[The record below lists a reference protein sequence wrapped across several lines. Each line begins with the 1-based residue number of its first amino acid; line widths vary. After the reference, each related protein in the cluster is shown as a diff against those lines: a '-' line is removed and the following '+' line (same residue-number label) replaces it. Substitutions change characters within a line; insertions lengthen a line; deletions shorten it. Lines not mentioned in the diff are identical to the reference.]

1 MNLRQRYWMASSLLV
16 VVAMGVQRAR
26 AGEASPQIDGVH
38 LTGLPVVRAEAV
50 PASNGQPAPRHAEDW
65 LRLGNQLQRAGRDDE
80 AMQAYLQATRSDSGR
95 SDAGHSEVGRHDAQS
110 SDAHRSAWI
119 RSEAHRSAGSRS
131 EANQSVANR
140 SGASRSE
147 ASRSEANFPAA
158 NRSEASF
165 PVANRAQPPA
175 PETGISDY
183 DQRLARAKAW
193 LNVALLYV
201 AHASRAIDE
210 VDALRAGLP
219 GVTRAHPLTG
229 QRHDAARQ
237 VGAQRHRAYRA
248 AEDAFG
254 MQVPTQP
261 APPAQSHPQEPAPTA
276 QPFEPY
282 TVDRWIALPRRAS
295 SKPSATSK
303 AMTARS
309 AVIEPLTESP
319 LPAAPQVERLQ
330 GLPPGGGR

>member
-1 MNLRQRYWMASSLLV
+1 M
-16 VVAMGVQRAR
+16 
-26 AGEASPQIDGVH
+26 
-38 LTGLPVVRAEAV
+38 
-50 PASNGQPAPRHAEDW
+50 
-65 LRLGNQLQRAGRDDE
+65 
-80 AMQAYLQATRSDSGR
+80 
-95 SDAGHSEVGRHDAQS
+95 
-110 SDAHRSAWI
+110 
-119 RSEAHRSAGSRS
+119 
-131 EANQSVANR
+131 
-140 SGASRSE
+140 
-147 ASRSEANFPAA
+147 
-158 NRSEASF
+158 
-165 PVANRAQPPA
+165 
-175 PETGISDY
+175 
-183 DQRLARAKAW
+183 
-193 LNVALLYV
+193 

-210 VDALRAGLP
+210 VDALRVGLP
-219 GVTRAHPLTG
+219 GVKRTHPFTG

-261 APPAQSHPQEPAPTA
+261 APHAQSHPQEPAPTA

-303 AMTARS
+303 GMTARS

>member
-1 MNLRQRYWMASSLLV
+1 MNLRQRYWMAGSLLV
-16 VVAMGVQRAR
+16 VIAMGVQRAR
-26 AGEASPQIDGVH
+26 ADEVSPQFDGGR
-38 LTGLPVVRAEAV
+38 LTGQPAVRAEAV
-50 PASNGQPAPRHAEDW
+50 PASNGQPAPRHAADW
-65 LRLGNQLQRAGRDDE
+65 LRLGNQLQREGRDDE
-80 AMQAYLQATRSDSGR
+80 AMQAYLQATRSGLGR
-95 SDAGHSEVGRHDAQS
+95 FDAGHPEAGRHDTQS
-110 SDAHRSAWI
+110 SAAHRSTWI
-119 RSEAHRSAGSRS
+119 RSEAHRSDLNRSESNRSESNRS
-131 EANQSVANR
+131 EANRSITNRPDANL
-140 SGASRSE
+140 
-147 ASRSEANFPAA
+147 
-158 NRSEASF
+158 

-175 PETGISDY
+175 PETGISDD

-219 GVTRAHPLTG
+219 GVTRAHPFTG
-229 QRHDAARQ
+229 HRHDAARQ

-254 MQVPTQP
+254 MQIPTQP
-261 APPAQSHPQEPAPTA
+261 GQSRPQESAQTA
-276 QPFEPY
+276 EPFEPY

-295 SKPSATSK
+295 SKTSATSK
-303 AMTARS
+303 GMTARS

>member
-1 MNLRQRYWMASSLLV
+1 MNLRQRYWMAGSLLV
-16 VVAMGVQRAR
+16 VVAMCVQRAR
-26 AGEASPQIDGVH
+26 AGEVSPQIDGVH
-38 LTGLPVVRAEAV
+38 LTGQPAVRAEAV
-50 PASNGQPAPRHAEDW
+50 LPSGQPAPTHPAAW
-65 LRLGNQLQRAGRDDE
+65 LRLGNQLQREGRDDE
-80 AMQAYLQATRSDSGR
+80 AMQAYLQATRSGFGR
-95 SDAGHSEVGRHDAQS
+95 SDAGHSEAGRHDAQS

-119 RSEAHRSAGSRS
+119 RSEANRSDLNRS
-131 EANQSVANR
+131 EANRSEPNR
-140 SGASRSE
+140 SESNRSE
-147 ASRSEANFPAA
+147 SNRSEANRSMTNRPDA
-158 NRSEASF
+158 NL

-175 PETGISDY
+175 PETGISDD

-237 VGAQRHRAYRA
+237 VGAQRHRAYRV

-261 APPAQSHPQEPAPTA
+261 ASPAQSYPQEPVPSA

-282 TVDRWIALPRRAS
+282 TVDRWIALPRRVS

-303 AMTARS
+303 PMTARS

-330 GLPPGGGR
+330 GLPPGGGQ

>member
-1 MNLRQRYWMASSLLV
+1 MNLRQRYWMAGSLMV
-16 VVAMGVQRAR
+16 VVALGVQRAR
-26 AGEASPQIDGVH
+26 AD
-38 LTGLPVVRAEAV
+38 EAV
-50 PASNGQPAPRHAEDW
+50 PMQAAQW
-65 LRLGNQLQRAGRDDE
+65 LKLGNQLQRAGRDDE
-80 AMQAYLQATRSDSGR
+80 ALQAYLEATRSGPAASPT
-95 SDAGHSEVGRHDAQS
+95 
-110 SDAHRSAWI
+110 
-119 RSEAHRSAGSRS
+119 
-131 EANQSVANR
+131 
-140 SGASRSE
+140 ASRLPSE
-147 ASRSEANFPAA
+147 PPLNDD
-158 NRSEASF
+158 N
-165 PVANRAQPPA
+165 AQ
-175 PETGISDY
+175 
-183 DQRLARAKAW
+183 ARAKAW

-261 APPAQSHPQEPAPTA
+261 TQPAQSPPQDPAQTA

-295 SKPSATSK
+295 SKPSAMSK
-303 AMTARS
+303 PISGRS

>member
-1 MNLRQRYWMASSLLV
+1 MNLRQRYWMAGSLLV

-26 AGEASPQIDGVH
+26 AGEASPQIDSVN
-38 LTGLPVVRAEAV
+38 LTGQPAVRAEAV
-50 PASNGQPAPRHAEDW
+50 LPYGRPVLTHAADW
-65 LRLGNQLQRAGRDDE
+65 LRLGNQLQREGRDDE
-80 AMQAYLQATRSDSGR
+80 AIQAYLQATRSDLGR
-95 SDAGHSEVGRHDAQS
+95 SDAGHFEVGRHDAQS
-110 SDAHRSAWI
+110 SEAHRSAWI
-119 RSEAHRSAGSRS
+119 RSEA
-131 EANQSVANR
+131 NR
-140 SGASRSE
+140 SGVSRSVPNRSEASRSE
-147 ASRSEANFPAA
+147 ASRSEANFSAA

-175 PETGISDY
+175 PETGISDD

-219 GVTRAHPLTG
+219 GVTRTHPLTG

-261 APPAQSHPQEPAPTA
+261 AQPAQSYPQEPPPTA

-303 AMTARS
+303 GMTARS

-330 GLPPGGGR
+330 GLPPGVGR

>member
-1 MNLRQRYWMASSLLV
+1 MS
-16 VVAMGVQRAR
+16 
-26 AGEASPQIDGVH
+26 EAI
-38 LTGLPVVRAEAV
+38 
-50 PASNGQPAPRHAEDW
+50 
-65 LRLGNQLQRAGRDDE
+65 
-80 AMQAYLQATRSDSGR
+80 
-95 SDAGHSEVGRHDAQS
+95 
-110 SDAHRSAWI
+110 RSA
-119 RSEAHRSAGSRS
+119 
-131 EANQSVANR
+131 ANT
-140 SGASRSE
+140 
-147 ASRSEANFPAA
+147 PA
-158 NRSEASF
+158 
-165 PVANRAQPPA
+165 ANRAQPPA
-175 PETGISDY
+175 RETGISVD

-219 GVTRAHPLTG
+219 GVTRAHPFTG

-261 APPAQSHPQEPAPTA
+261 AQPAQSYPQEPPSTA

-303 AMTARS
+303 GMTARS

-330 GLPPGGGR
+330 GLPPGVGR